1 MSVITMIVSIV
12 VGTAALAWGYSAAG
26 LNAPARWLVAAGIVW
41 LLAQWRRVHWIGS
54 IVLLAFVAAA
64 ALGLWIG
71 LPISL
76 MTLGAV
82 GGLLGWDMAD
92 FTRRLHFASPTDDV
106 RGMELRHMAR
116 VAIVSALGLA
126 IAALTAIVHVKI
138 PFELAVLLVLL
149 AAIGLTRLVA
159 WLQRGNE

>member
-1 MSVITMIVSIV
+1 MIVSIV
-12 VGTAALAWGYSAAG
+12 VGTAALVWGYSAAG
-26 LNAPARWLVAAGIVW
+26 LDSPARWLAAVGAAW
-41 LLAQWRRVHWIGS
+41 LFALWQRAHWVGS
-54 IVLLAFVAAA
+54 LVLLVFVAAA
-64 ALGLWIG
+64 AVGLWIG

-92 FTRRLHFASPTDDV
+92 FTRRLHLASATDDV

-116 VAIVSALGLA
+116 VAIVSAIGLG
-126 IAALTAIVHVKI
+126 IAGITALVRIKI

-149 AAIGLTRLVA
+149 AVIGLTRLVV
-159 WLQRGNE
+159 WLQRGSE